1 MKLAIRLIILTA
13 LALGAISSAA
23 AGDQTEMVVAIATDD
38 NSEETRIE
46 LNSDELGFN
55 MQDMQEG
62 ENRSVV
68 DKNGQTVLITREA
81 DGFRFD
87 VNGKTIRMPA
97 FDGGAHGKHHE
108 FIEID
113 GTDGD
118 VIDVRVMKN
127 KHVAMMQGPEH
138 VMIMSGKPIDDTT
151 QQAIKTLLESAGHT
165 SDVRFIDHET
175 HKGGPHKI
183 RIVEKRVDVSE

>member
-1 MKLAIRLIILTA
+1 MNLAIPLTILTA
-13 LALGAISSAA
+13 LGLGAISSAIA
-23 AGDQTEMVVAIATDD
+23 NDQTEIVVGVVTDD
-38 NSEETRIE
+38 NSEVTRIE

-55 MQDMQEG
+55 LQDMQEG

-68 DKNGQTVLITREA
+68 DRNGQTVLITREA

-87 VNGKTIRMPA
+87 VNGKTIRIPG

-108 FIEID
+108 VIEID

-118 VIDVRVMKN
+118 DIDVRVMKN
-127 KHVAMMQGPEH
+127 KHVAMMHGPEH
-138 VMIMSGKPIDDTT
+138 VMIMSGKPIDDAT
-151 QQAIKTLLESAGHT
+151 QQAIRSLLESAGHT
-165 SDVRFIDHET
+165 SDVRFIDHES

-183 RIVEKRVDVSE
+183 KIVEKRVDVSE